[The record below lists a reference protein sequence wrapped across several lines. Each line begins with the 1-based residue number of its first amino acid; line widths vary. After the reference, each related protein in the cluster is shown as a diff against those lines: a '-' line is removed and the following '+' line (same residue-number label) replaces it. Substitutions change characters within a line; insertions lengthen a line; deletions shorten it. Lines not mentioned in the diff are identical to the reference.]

1 MIDYSVV
8 IPTMGRD
15 NLRVLLQALDQA
27 KGPRP
32 REIIVVDDRAGERH
46 LPVPATTPPVRVLRS
61 GGHGPAA
68 ARNVGWRAANGEW
81 IAFLDDDVITGPDW
95 RDLLAGDLHAANPET
110 GASTARI
117 VVPLPENRR
126 PTDDE
131 RGTAGLATARWI
143 TADIAYRRTALAETG
158 GFDERFP
165 LAFREDADL
174 AIRVRQAGYAII
186 PGRRTTTHPARNGGP
201 LASVRA
207 QRGNADNALMRRK
220 YGPLWRQRIG
230 EGHGRLGLHA
240 VTTAAGLAAIAWGAA
255 GRNRAATLAAGTW
268 AGLTAEFAT
277 RRILPGPRTRGEIG
291 RMVLTSLLIPPIACW
306 HRLHGE
312 IRHRRDS
319 PLGPQALLFDR
330 DDTLII
336 DVPYLADPALVRP
349 VPGAADSLRK
359 LRAAGVHVGV
369 VSNQSGVA
377 RGLISGE
384 QLTAVNSRVEQLLGP
399 FGTWQVCV
407 HGDGDGCACRKP
419 APGLV
424 RQAAKDLGVDVRR
437 CVVIGDTGADIEAA
451 TAAGARGILVP
462 TEKTRPAEIVRAQRD
477 ATVARNLV
485 DAVRLAMTGTR

>member
-1 MIDYSVV
+1 
-8 IPTMGRD
+8 
-15 NLRVLLQALDQA
+15 
-27 KGPRP
+27 
-32 REIIVVDDRAGERH
+32 
-46 LPVPATTPPVRVLRS
+46 
-61 GGHGPAA
+61 
-68 ARNVGWRAANGEW
+68 
-81 IAFLDDDVITGPDW
+81 
-95 RDLLAGDLHAANPET
+95 
-110 GASTARI
+110 
-117 VVPLPENRR
+117 
-126 PTDDE
+126 
-131 RGTAGLATARWI
+131 
-143 TADIAYRRTALAETG
+143 
-158 GFDERFP
+158 
-165 LAFREDADL
+165 
-174 AIRVRQAGYAII
+174 
-186 PGRRTTTHPARNGGP
+186 
-201 LASVRA
+201 
-207 QRGNADNALMRRK
+207 MRRK